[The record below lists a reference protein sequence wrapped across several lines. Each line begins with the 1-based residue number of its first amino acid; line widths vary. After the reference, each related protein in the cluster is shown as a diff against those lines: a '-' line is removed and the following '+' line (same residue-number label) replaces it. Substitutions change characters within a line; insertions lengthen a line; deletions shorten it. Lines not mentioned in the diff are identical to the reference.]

1 MNCFDYET
9 YLRLYRDGG
18 AHRDVAILVRVRPL
32 LVHNMHFVADPKRG
46 ICVATAQTGIP
57 KAGARHY
64 RLSMFDFELTELIAE
79 VLNAAAQSSGRWVR
93 QEIAQAREAYEVK
106 GVRSSKAR
114 GSKS

>member
-18 AHRDVAILVRVRPL
+18 AHREIAILVRVRPL

-93 QEIAQAREAYEVK
+93 QEIAQAREGCEVR
-106 GVRSSKAR
+106 GARGPKAR
-114 GSKS
+114 KTKP